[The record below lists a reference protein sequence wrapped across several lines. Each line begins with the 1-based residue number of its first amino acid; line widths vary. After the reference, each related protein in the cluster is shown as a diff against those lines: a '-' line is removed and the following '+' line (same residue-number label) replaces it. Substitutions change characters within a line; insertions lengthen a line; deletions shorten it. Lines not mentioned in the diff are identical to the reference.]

1 MENLLV
7 KHEPMNIKVLIE
19 QLLYSRA
26 DEESLLKKLLLL
38 PLSLLS
44 LVYLFLVQSRRSLY
58 NGGVLKM
65 YSLPCRVIS
74 IGNITLGGTG
84 KTPTVIYL
92 AGLFKDKGMHPVVL
106 SRGYKAKSSAATAV
120 VSDGATTF
128 MDPQEAGDEPFLL
141 SQTLPGVPVII
152 GPNRALSGRFACEQ
166 FSPGV
171 VILDDGF
178 QHQRIKR
185 DVDIVLID
193 RYHGFGNGHL
203 LPRGILREPLSA
215 LGRAHIV
222 LLTKQS
228 ERETDDHLKQQIRR
242 YNPAAPIF
250 QGYYTV
256 KSVKTLNEQK
266 DVQLDLLKGK
276 KVLALSGIGNPNYF
290 SFLLK
295 QSGMLVTEEWILP
308 DHHDYTEK
316 DTRRARDF
324 LSGVDYIV
332 TTAKDSCKMD
342 RELFCDLPILIL
354 DVVLQVDE
362 EQHFIDTLFRLL
374 RD

>member
-1 MENLLV
+1 
-7 KHEPMNIKVLIE
+7 MNIKVIIE

-26 DEESLLKKLLLL
+26 DEESLLKKLFLL

-44 LVYLFLVQSRRSLY
+44 FVYRFLVQSRQTLY
-58 NGGVLKM
+58 NGGILKRD
-65 YSLPCRVIS
+65 SLPCKVIS

-92 AGLFKDKGMHPVVL
+92 AGLFKNKGVQPVVL
-106 SRGYKAKSSAATAV
+106 SRGYKGKSLAATAV
-120 VSDGATTF
+120 VSDGTTTF

-141 SQTLPGVPVII
+141 SQALPGVPVII
-152 GPNRALSGRFACEQ
+152 GPNRALSGHFACEQ

-193 RYHGFGNGHL
+193 RHHGFGNGYL

-222 LLTKQS
+222 LLTKHS
-228 ERETDDHLKQQIRR
+228 ERKTDDLLKHQIRR
-242 YNPAAPIF
+242 HNPAAPIF
-250 QGYYTV
+250 KASYGV
-256 KSVKTLNEQK
+256 NSVKTFNEQQE
-266 DVQLDLLKGK
+266 VQLDLLKGK
-276 KVLALSGIGNPNYF
+276 KVLALSGIGNPHYF
-290 SFLLK
+290 SFILK
-295 QSGMLVTEEWILP
+295 QTGMLVTDEWILP
-308 DHHDYTEK
+308 DHHNYTEK
-316 DTRRARDF
+316 DTRKALDF
-324 LSGVDYIV
+324 LSGVDYII

-342 RELFCDLPILIL
+342 RKLFHDLPILIL
-354 DVVLQVDE
+354 EVALQIDE
-362 EQHFIDTLFRLL
+362 EEYFKDTLFKLIAQMNIA
-374 RD
+374 